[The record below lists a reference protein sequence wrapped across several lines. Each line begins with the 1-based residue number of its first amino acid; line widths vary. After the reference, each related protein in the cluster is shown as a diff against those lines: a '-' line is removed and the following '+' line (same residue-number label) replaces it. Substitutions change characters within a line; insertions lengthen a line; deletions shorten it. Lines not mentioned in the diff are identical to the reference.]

1 MDEILQLPC
10 ADKITFDDEKSAKT
24 AAVVADWQHEI
35 KGTLVAYKCRY
46 CSLWHLAT
54 KS

>member
-1 MDEILQLPC
+1 MEETPTFPC

-24 AAVVADWQHEI
+24 AAIVADWQHELA
-35 KGTLVAYKCRY
+35 GNLVPYRCRY

-54 KS
+54 KN